1 MSELL
6 QSSAV
11 PTLSA
16 VVPATDAPRT
26 LAACLAAIGAAAEP
40 PEQVV
45 AVTEG
50 GLPGEARNTGA
61 ARATE
66 DVIVFV
72 DADVL
77 PHRDAFTRI
86 RAAFDADPEL
96 AALFGSYDDSPTE
109 PDAVSGF
116 RNLLHH
122 HVHHASPGAAT
133 TFWTGLGAV
142 RRDVFEAVGGFDP
155 AQSRMEDVDLG
166 MRIAAGGGAIL
177 LDPAIQGTHL
187 KRWTVASMLRTDVL
201 HRGAPWVAL
210 MLRNRGS
217 RGERPLNLGR
227 RHQLSALA
235 SLVAAVS
242 LVRGRPRTTLA
253 ALAVLPALNA
263 SFYALL
269 LRRRGPAQ
277 ASAGVVLHALHHLAG
292 VASVPLGVVQHLRR
306 R

>member
-1 MSELL
+1 
-6 QSSAV
+6 V

-16 VVPATDAPRT
+16 VVPATDAPPT
-26 LAACLAAIGAAAEP
+26 LAACLAAIGAAADP

-45 AVTEG
+45 AVTDG
-50 GLPGEARNTGA
+50 GLPGDARNTGA

-122 HVHHASPGAAT
+122 HVHQASPGPAT

-155 AQSRMEDVDLG
+155 AQPRMEDVDLG
-166 MRIAAGGGAIL
+166 MRIAASGGTLL

-187 KRWTVASMLRTDVL
+187 KHWTVASMLRTDL
-201 HRGAPWVAL
+201 LYRGAPWVEL
-210 MLRNRGS
+210 LLRHPHAA
-217 RGERPLNLGR
+217 RPLNLGR

-235 SLVAAVS
+235 SLVAALS
-242 LVRGRPRTTLA
+242 LVRGRPRTSLA
-253 ALAVLPALNA
+253 ALALLPVLNA

-269 LRRRGPAQ
+269 LRRRGPVQ

>member
-1 MSELL
+1 
-6 QSSAV
+6 V

-16 VVPATDAPRT
+16 VVPATDAPPT
-26 LAACLAAIGAAAEP
+26 LAACLGAIGAASDP
-40 PEQVV
+40 PEQTI
-45 AVTEG
+45 AVTDG
-50 GLPGEARNTGA
+50 GLPGDARNTGA
-61 ARATE
+61 AQATQ

-96 AALFGSYDDSPTE
+96 AAIFGSYDDAPTV

-122 HVHHASPGAAT
+122 HVHHASPGRAT

-142 RRDVFEAVGGFDP
+142 RRDVFERLGGFDP
-155 AQSRMEDVDLG
+155 AQPRMEDVDLG
-166 MRIAAGGGAIL
+166 MRIAASGGTIL

-187 KRWTVASMLRTDVL
+187 KRWTVASMLRTDL
-201 HRGAPWVAL
+201 LLRGAPWVEL
-210 MLRNRGS
+210 LLRNRNA
-217 RGERPLNLGR
+217 ERPLNLGR

-235 SLVAAVS
+235 SLVAAGS
-242 LVRGRPRTTLA
+242 LLRGRPRVTVG
-253 ALAVLPALNA
+253 ALALLPALNA

-277 ASAGVVLHALHHLAG
+277 ASVGVLLHALHHLAG
-292 VASVPLGVVQHLRR
+292 VAAVPLGVVRYLRR